1 LQLEAAIAHFSVAVK
16 INPQYASIWFRMGCC
31 ALGTNELALAQR
43 CFSRVVQLFP
53 DDSEA
58 WNNLAAV
65 YIKQDKKD
73 ETRFKI
79 LTLFRKEAFKALKES
94 LKNRNDNWKVWENFV
109 LVAIVSK

>member
-1 LQLEAAIAHFSVAVK
+1 MR
-16 INPQYASIWFRMGCC
+16 INPQYAGIWFRMGCC
-31 ALGTNELALAQR
+31 ALGTNDLALGQR

-65 YIKQDKKD
+65 YIKQDKKYVPSVD
-73 ETRFKI
+73 QPDHP
-79 LTLFRKEAFKALKES
+79 FRKEAFKALKES

-109 LVAIVSK
+109 LVAIVSIVHRFCN